1 MAQIIWT
8 EPALSDLEAIAE
20 YIALDKPA
28 AASRLV
34 KKIFSSTDRLERF
47 PESGRRP
54 PELKKSKYRELIV
67 NPCRVFYRV
76 ERDRVFI
83 VYVMRGE
90 RELRRYLLGARG

>member
-20 YIALDKPA
+20 YIAIDKPP
-28 AASRLV
+28 AASQLV

-54 PELKKSKYRELIV
+54 PELKNSKYRELIV
-67 NPCRVFYRV
+67 KPCRIFYRV
-76 ERDRVFI
+76 DADKVFI

-90 RELRRYLLGARG
+90 RELRRYLLGERE